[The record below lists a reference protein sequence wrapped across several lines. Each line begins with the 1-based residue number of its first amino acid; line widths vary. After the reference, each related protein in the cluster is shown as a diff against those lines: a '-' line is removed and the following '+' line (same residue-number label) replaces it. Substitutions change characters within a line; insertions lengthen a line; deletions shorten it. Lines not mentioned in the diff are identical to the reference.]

1 MQIRNELYKIKKK
14 FYNKLSILCYHR
26 VENRDADPINITV
39 GTHNFSKQIEWLKK
53 STNIITP
60 LEFEKILM
68 ERKNFPKRS
77 VLLTFD
83 DGYSS
88 YENTMS
94 TLKENSISAV
104 FFISTPKKQ
113 FYWDLLLEKMILP
126 KKILDKDFDVFS
138 NILDSLNLNV
148 KIEKSL
154 STNSLKIIKTWKL
167 PSISYPFERCLAFS
181 CITSMIE
188 TQDPFK
194 DNSVYRKLN
203 KINNITKNF
212 DYLLSKPELI
222 NYHTIGSHT
231 SNHFNLNSLSP
242 IQQKNQISE
251 NKKKLEKYLKRR
263 IRFFAYPYGSRTHY
277 NNHSIELAKKY
288 FKFSF
293 SNFKGNVHKD
303 SNHFEIPR
311 FIVRDWNIDKFKV
324 KLEGFIANK

>member
-14 FYNKLSILCYHR
+14 LYNKLSILCYHR
-26 VENRDADPINITV
+26 VENRDADPLNITV

-60 LEFEKILM
+60 SEFEKILM

-94 TLKENSISAV
+94 ILKENSISAV
-104 FFISTPKKQ
+104 FFISTQEKL
-113 FYWDLLLEKMILP
+113 FYWDLLLEKLILP
-126 KKILDKDFDVFS
+126 KKILENDFKVFNDILATLNQ
-138 NILDSLNLNV
+138 NI
-148 KIEKSL
+148 KIEQSL
-154 STNSLKIIKTWKL
+154 DEKSLKIIKTWKL
-167 PSISYPFERCLAFS
+167 PSTSFPFERCKAFS
-181 CITSMIE
+181 IIASTIE
-188 TQDPFK
+188 TQNPFK
-194 DNSVYRKLN
+194 NNSVYRKIN
-203 KINNITKNF
+203 KINNMAKNF

-242 IQQKNQISE
+242 IQQKNQIRK

-263 IRFFAYPYGSRTHY
+263 IRFFAYPYGERRHY
-277 NNHSIELAKKY
+277 NKYSIELAKKY

-293 SNFKGNVHKD
+293 SNFQGQIHKD
-303 SNHFEIPR
+303 SNHYELPR
-311 FIVRDWNIDKFKV
+311 FLVRNWNVENFKV
-324 KLEGFIANK
+324 KIENIFRF

>member
-1 MQIRNELYKIKKK
+1 
-14 FYNKLSILCYHR
+14 
-26 VENRDADPINITV
+26 
-39 GTHNFSKQIEWLKK
+39 
-53 STNIITP
+53 
-60 LEFEKILM
+60 
-68 ERKNFPKRS
+68 
-77 VLLTFD
+77 
-83 DGYSS
+83 
-88 YENTMS
+88 
-94 TLKENSISAV
+94 
-104 FFISTPKKQ
+104 
-113 FYWDLLLEKMILP
+113 
-126 KKILDKDFDVFS
+126 
-138 NILDSLNLNV
+138 
-148 KIEKSL
+148 
-154 STNSLKIIKTWKL
+154 
-167 PSISYPFERCLAFS
+167 
-181 CITSMIE
+181 MIE